1 MNLVRLFSAPSPRLS
16 LVATLALM
24 LAAALPQAACAGPFR
39 DAIQQRM
46 AGNGMGDGTLF
57 GDGEGREPAQLP
69 AGIRIVRDVAYGSA
83 ARQHFDVYAPPQAH
97 AAPVILMVHGGAWM
111 LGDKKMKYVIENKV
125 GRWVPRGFVF
135 ISIDYR
141 MLPEAQVSEQAQDV
155 ARALAYAQQHA
166 TEWGGDPQRFVLM
179 GHSAGAHLVALVSAS
194 PTIARAQGAQPWLGT
209 IALDSAAYDV
219 AQIMQRQ
226 HYRFYDRVFGSD
238 PVTWAA
244 DSPTTQLSARI
255 PPFLAVCSSKRQ
267 DSCPP
272 ATEFVA
278 KAASF
283 GGHAQTLQE
292 DKTHAELNKEL
303 GADPAYTAQVEAF
316 MSHLDPSIARLLGR

>member
-1 MNLVRLFSAPSPRLS
+1 
-16 LVATLALM
+16 
-24 LAAALPQAACAGPFR
+24 
-39 DAIQQRM
+39 
-46 AGNGMGDGTLF
+46 MGEP
-57 GDGEGREPAQLP
+57 GERQPAQIS
-69 AGIRIVRDVAYGSA
+69 ASIRVVRDVAYGSSP
-83 ARQHFDVYAPPQAH
+83 RQDIDVYALPNAH
-97 AAPVILMVHGGAWM
+97 DAPVILMVHGGAWM
-111 LGDKKMKYVIENKV
+111 LGDKTSKGVVENKAAH
-125 GRWVPRGFVF
+125 WVPKGFVF
-135 ISIDYR
+135 VSIDYR
-141 MLPEAQVSEQAQDV
+141 MVPDVPVSTEAQDV
-155 ARALAYAQQHA
+155 ANALAFVQQNA
-166 TEWGGDPQRFVLM
+166 GKWGGDGRKVVLM